1 MMWLTKQG
9 RQSVGTK
16 LHRGKVSDEGHGMKV
31 QGDSEYTSPELLF
44 PYGYVSAA
52 EDGQRAVMLDGVCAG
67 IAAVADSQL
76 SQGEVR
82 LYSSGGAEIL
92 LKNSGEVVINGQS
105 FPAKTE

>member
-1 MMWLTKQG
+1 MWLTKQG

-16 LHRGKVSDEGHGMKV
+16 LHRGKVSDEGNGMKV

-52 EDGQRAVMLDGVCAG
+52 EDGVCAG
-67 IAAVADSQL
+67 IAAVPDSQL